1 MGEELKILAYGLSS
15 TGKEL
20 NLDNMYVNGRYVNVG
35 SDSKSVINKVSHA
48 DFQIYGVC
56 DSEVGVENDR
66 ELGTNSSNV
75 VMQMMQRLQTTLTDV
90 GKIEKERIWE
100 AMVDANRTLK
110 RQKNETGRDM
120 LGSCF
125 ASLFLHGNRGLA
137 VHLGDSRIY
146 VVRGGRMLQI
156 TDDHLESSDMYR
168 LGVIS
173 QAQAEVHKISS
184 TLTAYLGMDDIYD
197 AKDEAFSKYFVFY
210 PGDTF
215 IICSDGVSDAL
226 SNEELERMV
235 RLLKDASVDT
245 LANMMI
251 KAAADHSDD
260 DMTIMILRVED
271 APGEAPKRGNSTIPR
286 KENYEKPVSDNE
298 PVQGTRPGGALL
310 SKIQAIRKTE
320 PEEVEE
326 TREDFVEEVAPAPRR
341 MQNLSSINDDPDDY
355 DNEGS
360 LLDKLL
366 SNPKRLAML
375 AGGAIAIIL
384 LLIIIITAFGGS
396 GSDEVVSTNSSAS
409 THNSA
414 SQNSVVDP
422 NVNNSLVL
430 NTSSAVI
437 DDSNVSDTTL
447 ESSTTTDESSTTEES
462 SSSTADIYDWEVL
475 EGEYLSG
482 IVADYYGT
490 YDLAFVE
497 AVAAY
502 NNMSIDAGLEIGMV
516 IQLPP
521 ESELNIQS
529 AE

>member
-110 RQKNETGRDM
+110 RQKNEAGRDM
-120 LGSCF
+120 MGSCF

-184 TLTAYLGMDDIYD
+184 NLTAYLGMDDIYD

-226 SNEELERMV
+226 PNEELERMV

-251 KAAADHSDD
+251 KAAADHSKE

-286 KENYEKPVSDNE
+286 KENYEKPVSDE
-298 PVQGTRPGGALL
+298 PMESTRTGGAIL

-355 DNEGS
+355 DDEGS

-375 AGGAIAIIL
+375 IGGAIAVIL

-396 GSDEVVSTNSSAS
+396 GSDSEASVNSSVSTN
-409 THNSA
+409 NSA
-414 SQNSVVDP
+414 SQNSIVTTP
-422 NVNNSLVL
+422 NNSSLVL
-430 NTSSAVI
+430 NNSSLVTN
-437 DDSNVSDTTL
+437 DSNISGNTL
-447 ESSTTTDESSTTEES
+447 ESSTTTEESSTTESSTTEEEEVY
-462 SSSTADIYDWEVL
+462 IWEVT

-490 YDLAFVE
+490 YDINFVA
-497 AVAAY
+497 AVAEY
-502 NNMSIDAGLEIGMV
+502 NNMSIETGLEIGMM
-516 IQLPP
+516 IELPP
-521 ESELNIQS
+521 ESELNIES